1 MSVCSK
7 SQLFCNIKKG
17 WTTKNAMT
25 SHRQQ
30 IPFRYSY
37 MIFIVLLGKTKL
49 ANIALK
55 RFQSRVPTLAFIIR
69 RPWTLSTE
77 VFLRSDREKYHPGIF
92 LLLCG
97 GEERIFGKPGERYET
112 KWPTLSPVNN
122 LINMLFSNGCDNS
135 NLNHMISYYFF
146 IHLLPHVMQRREEL
160 QWSSI

>member
-1 MSVCSK
+1 MWRSEFLGYQLSEIQDRSYYKRISGVTKYTNRVFEMCKSSIWIFIQTPQMANFSQLKVISGRILQYHRQTPALCSSHCVMSVCSK

-37 MIFIVLLGKTKL
+37 MIFMVLLGKTKL

-69 RPWTLSTE
+69 RP
-77 VFLRSDREKYHPGIF
+77 
-92 LLLCG
+92 
-97 GEERIFGKPGERYET
+97 
-112 KWPTLSPVNN
+112 
-122 LINMLFSNGCDNS
+122 
-135 NLNHMISYYFF
+135 
-146 IHLLPHVMQRREEL
+146 
-160 QWSSI
+160 